1 MTTLRLKLRDDAG
14 EDARGEVVAGVERL
28 GATVEPVFPGATDAE
43 LATLF
48 TITITV
54 ADDEATR
61 VVSFLARSRAV
72 EFAEQEAGR
81 RLILP
86 EELRRR
92 G

>member
-1 MTTLRLKLRDDAG
+1 MTTLRVKLRDEAG
-14 EDARGEVVAGVERL
+14 DEARGELVAGLERV
-28 GATVEPVFPGATDAE
+28 GATVERLFPDEADPD

-48 TITITV
+48 TV
-54 ADDEATR
+54 SVDDDDASQAVTL
-61 VVSFLARSRAV
+61 LARSRAV

-92 G
+92 E

>member
-14 EDARGEVVAGVERL
+14 EDARGDVVAGVERL
-28 GATVEPVFPGATDAE
+28 GATVEPVFPGETDAE

-48 TITITV
+48 TVTV
-54 ADDEATR
+54 ADDEATQ

>member
-14 EDARGEVVAGVERL
+14 DEARDDVVAGLERL
-28 GATVEPVFPGATDAE
+28 GGTVEPLFPGDADPE

-48 TITITV
+48 TV
-54 ADDEATR
+54 SVDDDSATQA
-61 VVSFLARSRAV
+61 VSLLARSRAV

-92 G
+92 D

>member
-14 EDARGEVVAGVERL
+14 DDARGDVVAGLEKL
-28 GATVEPVFPGATDAE
+28 GATLEPLFPGDADPE
-43 LATLF
+43 LSTLF
-48 TITITV
+48 TV
-54 ADDEATR
+54 SVDDDHATQAI
-61 VVSFLARSRAV
+61 SLLARSRAV

-92 G
+92 E